1 MEDTALVVV
10 RTFGDRIEA
19 ELAQSALE
27 AAGIE
32 SMVRTDDMGGLRPH
46 MALTNGVG
54 LLVRSEDAQQ
64 ADQILGTPARLPRH
78 R

>member
-1 MEDTALVVV
+1 MTDSYLVVV

-32 SMVRTDDMGGLRPH
+32 SMVRGDDAGGVQPGLW
-46 MALTNGVG
+46 TGEGVA
-54 LLVRSEDAQQ
+54 LLVREDDTTTARE
-64 ADQILGTPARLPRH
+64 ILNLEPKAG
-78 R
+78 